1 MENPELKRR
10 VIQVLGTS
18 SNAGKST
25 IVMAI
30 CRYLSKN
37 GYSVAPFKSMNMS
50 LNSIAIEGGYEIPRS
65 QWLQAFA
72 ASTAPVREM
81 SAILLKPE
89 GKDGSQ
95 VIVNGK
101 SLGVMSIQKYY
112 DYLVENGKRVVK
124 ESLDFLCDN
133 YDVVVSE
140 GAGSPAEIN
149 IQDRDIA
156 NIYVSALYDTP
167 ALLAGDIERGGV
179 FASLYGTLKLMPR
192 PDLVKGLIINKMR
205 GSKKFL
211 GDGIEKIEDLC
222 GVPVIGV
229 LPYVEN
235 VFLPGEDS
243 QDYEKTVLHNEK
255 ICLVRYPAME
265 NYSDTD
271 PLVIYG
277 LGYHDVRASNI
288 RDLDSASVIILP
300 GSKNVEK
307 DMKYL
312 RETGIGEKLRE
323 AGKRGAII
331 IGICGGY
338 QMLGR
343 TISDPSGTEI
353 KEKFVEGLGM
363 LDLNT
368 EYSPVKTV
376 NPVTYSFNGKK
387 FASRSRGSGYEIHY
401 GTVSSNEKDHLLEI
415 ENRKE
420 GTVSNGGNII
430 GTNVHG
436 ILENIEF
443 LEYITGEKIP
453 HVIYGEELMRRI
465 DIITNSFIENMDMSY
480 IERLVK

>member
-1 MENPELKRR
+1 MKQPELKRR

-30 CRYLSKN
+30 CRYLSKK
-37 GYSVAPFKSMNMS
+37 GYRVAPFKSMNMS
-50 LNSIAIEGGYEIPRS
+50 LNSVAIDGGYEIPRS

-72 ASTAPVREM
+72 ASTKPIKEM

-101 SLGVMSIQKYY
+101 SMGVMSISKYY

-124 ESLDFLCDN
+124 ESLDYLCDN
-133 YDVVVSE
+133 YDVVVAE

-149 IQDRDIA
+149 LLDRDVA
-156 NIYVSALYDTP
+156 NIYVSTLYDTP
-167 ALLAGDIERGGV
+167 AILAGDIERGGV

-192 PDLVKGLIINKMR
+192 SDLVKGMIINKMR

-211 GDGIEKIEDLC
+211 ENGIEKIEELC

-243 QDYEKTVLHNEK
+243 QDYGNTMLDNGK
-255 ICLVRYPAME
+255 ICLVRYPAIE

-271 PLVIYG
+271 PLIIYG
-277 LGYHDVRASNI
+277 LGYRYVRASNLN
-288 RDLDSASVIILP
+288 DLDAARIIILP
-300 GSKNVEK
+300 GSKNVET
-307 DMKYL
+307 DMRYL
-312 RETGIGEKLRE
+312 METGLAEKLQSARE
-323 AGKRGAII
+323 RGAMI

-343 TISDPSGTEI
+343 TVSDPHGTEM
-353 KEKFVEGLGM
+353 KERSIRGLGM
-363 LDLNT
+363 LDLAT

-376 NPVTYSFNGKK
+376 DSVSYTFNGSR
-387 FASRSRGSGYEIHY
+387 FASLPSGTGYEIHY
-401 GTVSSNEKDHLLEI
+401 GTVSSSEKDHLLEI
-415 ENRKE
+415 GGRKE
-420 GTVSNGGNII
+420 GTVSADGHII

-436 ILENIEF
+436 ILENREF

-453 HVIYGEELMRRI
+453 DMIYGEELMRRI